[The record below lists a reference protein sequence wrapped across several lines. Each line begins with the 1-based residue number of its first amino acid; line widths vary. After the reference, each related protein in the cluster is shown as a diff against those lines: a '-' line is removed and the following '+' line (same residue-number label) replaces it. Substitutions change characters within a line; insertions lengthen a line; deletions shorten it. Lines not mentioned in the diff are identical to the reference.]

1 MQYSVEFSMNYL
13 TTITKQILLANK
25 DGVSKV
31 KLAKMIY
38 FVHKGLVQK
47 KLAKSEDLKFIRMP
61 LGPVPVGFQE
71 LSKDSEIRISEE
83 NNALEFNKQ
92 LYTLDQADKSLLK
105 NNYEVVESLVDGLK
119 SLSTSTLVGHS
130 HNEPSWK
137 KLRNGTE
144 YFLGSED
151 ISRPLPKRSDK
162 AVSNLED
169 QKLQSKLVSGLTDDI
184 VEESSKLEY
193 PKD

>member
-1 MQYSVEFSMNYL
+1 MHYSVEFSMNYL

-25 DGVSKV
+25 DGISKV

-47 KLAKSEDLKFIRMP
+47 NLARSDDLKFIRMP
-61 LGPVPVGFQE
+61 LGPVPVGFKK
-71 LSKDSEIRISEE
+71 LSDDSEIRISEE
-83 NNALEFNKQ
+83 NNALEFNKE
-92 LYTLDQADKSLLK
+92 LYSLAQVDKSLMK
-105 NNYEVVESLVDGLK
+105 NNYDVIESLVDDLK
-119 SLSTSTLVGHS
+119 SLSTSTLVGYSHS
-130 HNEPSWK
+130 EPSWK
-137 KLRNGTE
+137 KFRNGTE
-144 YFLGSED
+144 YFLGSAD
-151 ISRPLPKRSDK
+151 ISRPLPKHSDK

-169 QKLQSKLVSGLTDDI
+169 QKLQAKLVSGLTDDI